1 MIVRADKL
9 TKKQQKFAAE
19 HHYVVDNFLRARR
32 LSKDEYYD
40 IVIFGFI
47 RAVKK
52 YFLRPE
58 LKQYAF
64 STIALWAMKSDL
76 YNHYR
81 KQGRKNRTANI
92 VSLDS
97 MAYDSGDMS
106 LAETIAAPDTM
117 TDYFD
122 TEILWNRIA
131 SNLPDDC
138 VDIIRM
144 KYDGYNNREIAKTR
158 CMPVKNIDSMMEQ
171 IRDMVGS
178 MRILQ

>member
-9 TKKQQKFAAE
+9 TKKQQNFAAE

-52 YFLRPE
+52 YFNRPE

-81 KQGRKNRTANI
+81 KLGHKKRTANI

-97 MAYDSGDMS
+97 MAYDNSDIS
-106 LAETIAAPDTM
+106 LAEIIAAPDNM
-117 TDYFD
+117 TDYLD
-122 TEILWNRIA
+122 TEILWNRVA

-138 VDIIRM
+138 VDILRM
-144 KYDGYNNREIAKTR
+144 KYEGYNNREIAKKR
-158 CMPVKNIDSMMEQ
+158 SISVKNIDSIMEQ
-171 IRDMVGS
+171 IRETV
-178 MRILQ
+178 LLYC